1 MDFQGFKDKISK
13 TMTSIADVVMP
24 VVDVGGE
31 GTAENVENAENA
43 PAVFAVKSKKQESVR
58 YDSSRQVANGGTVYY
73 NEAGEEEEEPVDSAP
88 KYEGRSSRPH
98 LTVHTTKAVKLT
110 VQIYAP
116 ERFDEVPHIAD
127 DLKAGKA
134 AVVNY
139 EKVAVDEQRRL
150 CDFVN
155 GVCYVL
161 DGSAKRITGK
171 IVLYVPNGV
180 NIEEAS
186 ASLPY

>member
-1 MDFQGFKDKISK
+1 MDFQGFKNKISK
-13 TMTSIADVVMP
+13 TMTSFADVVMP
-24 VVDVGGE
+24 LTDVE
-31 GTAENVENAENA
+31 VEEKAEDALEVSAE
-43 PAVFAVKSKKQESVR
+43 KSKKQESVR
-58 YDSSRQVANGGTVYY
+58 YGSSRQVANGGTVYY
-73 NEAGEEEEEPVDSAP
+73 NEAVEEEEESLDSAP
-88 KYEGRSSRPH
+88 KYAGRSSRPH

-180 NIEEAS
+180 NIEEAI
-186 ASLPY
+186 ASLPD

>member
-1 MDFQGFKDKISK
+1 MDFQGFKNKIAK
-13 TMTSIADVVMP
+13 TMTSFADVVMP
-24 VVDVGGE
+24 LQDVEEVDGE
-31 GTAENVENAENA
+31 DIIDVPVEKE
-43 PAVFAVKSKKQESVR
+43 KKQVSDGYTEVR
-58 YDSSRQVANGGTVYY
+58 KVANGGTVYY
-73 NEAGEEEEEPVDSAP
+73 GGSEDAEGDEESVDSSV
-88 KYEGRSSRPH
+88 KYAGRTSRPH

-180 NIEEAS
+180 NIEEAI
-186 ASLPY
+186 ALLPD